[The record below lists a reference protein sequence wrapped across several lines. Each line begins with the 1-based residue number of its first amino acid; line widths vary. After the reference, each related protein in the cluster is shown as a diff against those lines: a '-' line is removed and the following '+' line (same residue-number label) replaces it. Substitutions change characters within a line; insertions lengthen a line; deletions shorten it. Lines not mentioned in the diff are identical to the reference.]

1 MLVAYN
7 INKGYKVYTASTLF
21 SSQRLKWAGPLYL
34 LAMSAVRLGFYTNFL
49 MNLIRLHQRVKLF
62 TNFPKLYYHSKSKLL
77 VALCKIEAAY
87 DST

>member
-7 INKGYKVYTASTLF
+7 INKGYKVYTASTL
-21 SSQRLKWAGPLYL
+21 SGLQRLKWAGPLYL
-34 LAMSAVRLGFYTNFL
+34 LTMSAVHLGFYTNSL
-49 MNLIRLHQRVKLF
+49 MNLIGLHQRVELF
-62 TNFPKLYYHSKSKLL
+62 THFPKLYYHSKSKLL